1 MYLSYTSMFV
11 VNVFGLG
18 ILYRVL
24 ELPNTLVAQIE
35 SIATSSNVSFSDVFF
50 DFDLLEKCGVNSFMD
65 FPVQQQGVGCLI
77 HSDTLLEIRQQRRK
91 LHQFPLSDLS
101 SQEYLFPMYNIT
113 EEIFNVDKKEGFH
126 YFFLYQVIK
135 GRIVKYCMQN
145 FQGVDNLEFI
155 NTMFSFENQ
164 SFNMLT
170 GMKCKGQL
178 VASES
183 DDSVVVEQHV
193 KPI

>member
-1 MYLSYTSMFV
+1 MFV

-91 LHQFPLSDLS
+91 LHQFRLSDLS

-113 EEIFNVDKKEGFH
+113 EEIFNVNKKEGFH
-126 YFFLYQVIK
+126 YFFLYQVVK

-155 NTMFSFENQ
+155 NTLFSFENQ

-178 VASES
+178 VESES
-183 DDSVVVEQHV
+183 DDTVVVEQHV

>member
-1 MYLSYTSMFV
+1 MYLSCTSMFV

-113 EEIFNVDKKEGFH
+113 EEIFKVHKKEGFH

>member
-1 MYLSYTSMFV
+1 
-11 VNVFGLG
+11 
-18 ILYRVL
+18 VL

-50 DFDLLEKCGVNSFMD
+50 DFDLLEKCGVKSFLD
-65 FPVQQQGVGCLI
+65 FPVQQEGVGCLI

-101 SQEYLFPMYNIT
+101 SKDYLFPIYNIT
-113 EEIFNVDKKEGFH
+113 EEIFKVEKKEGFH

-145 FQGVDNLEFI
+145 FKGLDNLEFI
-155 NTMFSFENQ
+155 NTLFSFENQ

-170 GMKCKGQL
+170 GTKCKGQL
-178 VASES
+178 VQSES
-183 DDSVVVEQHV
+183 DDTVVVEQHV
-193 KPI
+193 KPM